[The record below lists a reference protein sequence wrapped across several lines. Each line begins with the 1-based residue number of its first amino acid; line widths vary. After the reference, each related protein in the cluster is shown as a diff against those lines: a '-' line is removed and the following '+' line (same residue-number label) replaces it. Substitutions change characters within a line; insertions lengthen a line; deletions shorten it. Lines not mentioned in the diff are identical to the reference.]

1 MSVGTALPPRPL
13 VKEALA
19 ATLRQKILSG
29 AIEPGEVIV
38 EGKWA
43 AQLGV
48 AQGSVREALNI
59 LAGEGFVEKVPGRR
73 ARVIKL
79 SREDVRQIYS
89 LRSYIEGLAAR
100 LVVENQV
107 DHAGMHEAWTEM
119 QQAAASGQVEQLV
132 NADLRF
138 HLLLCEYSGNRFL
151 CEHARRL
158 LVPLFAFVL
167 MRVHTNQRGSQPWA
181 VSFGLHGRI
190 LEVLRL
196 GDPFVAEQVVMRTTQ
211 TFASVAYDDWEGQ
224 PAPPSTS

>member
-1 MSVGTALPPRPL
+1 MYATASTPPRPL

-19 ATLRQKILSG
+19 ATLRGKIVSG
-29 AIEPGEVIV
+29 SIEPGAVIV

-59 LAGEGFVEKVPGRR
+59 LAAEGFVQKIPGRR
-73 ARVIKL
+73 ARVTKL

-100 LVVENQV
+100 LIVENQV
-107 DHAGMHEAWTEM
+107 DPAGMHQAWADM
-119 QQAAASGQVEQLV
+119 QRAAAAGDLESLV

-138 HLLLCEYSGNRFL
+138 HLLMCEYSGNRFL
-151 CEHARRL
+151 LEHARRL

-167 MRVHTNQRGSQPWA
+167 MRVHTNQRGSQPWSA
-181 VSFGLHGRI
+181 SFELHSRI
-190 LEVLRL
+190 LDVLRL
-196 GDPFVAEQVVMRTTQ
+196 GDPFVAEQVVMRATQ
-211 TFASVAYDDWEGQ
+211 SFAGVAYDDWEGKSG
-224 PAPPSTS
+224 AP